1 MARFLSA
8 LGMAQVCWWLVSN
21 HLQVRGRL
29 AVLQSC
35 LLSRFQVW
43 PLVNNDKLVEYNFL
57 ITLCFINQMPSLH
70 KLNPLWEEMVGYKN
84 DCTDCLGA

>member
-35 LLSRFQVW
+35 LLSCFQVW

-57 ITLCFINQMPSLH
+57 ITLFYKPDAISSQTKSSLGGDGGVQ
-70 KLNPLWEEMVGYKN
+70 K
-84 DCTDCLGA
+84 